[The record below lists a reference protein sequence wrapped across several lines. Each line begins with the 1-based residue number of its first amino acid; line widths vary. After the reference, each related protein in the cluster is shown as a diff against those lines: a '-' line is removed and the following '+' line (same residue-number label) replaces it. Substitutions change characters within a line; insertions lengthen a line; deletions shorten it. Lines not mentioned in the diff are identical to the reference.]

1 MNIKFKVWDSKE
13 KEFIDKA
20 LCMIYL
26 DCDGKLMAFNE
37 KNELVRCPEFAPVF
51 STGQADKNGV
61 EIYEGDIMPPRI
73 VVSWLDDNNE
83 GLGMNVGWYLQRD
96 DFESWAGMETQLQE
110 NTTYEVIGNKYEN
123 PELLET

>member
-1 MNIKFKVWDSKE
+1 MNIKFKVWDSEE
-13 KEFIDKA
+13 KCFVDKRDGFFVVNCEGV
-20 LCMIYL
+20 LCTPSRLGVYPAIKRY
-26 DCDGKLMAFNE
+26 AS
-37 KNELVRCPEFAPVF
+37 VF
-51 STGQADKNGV
+51 STGQTDKNEV